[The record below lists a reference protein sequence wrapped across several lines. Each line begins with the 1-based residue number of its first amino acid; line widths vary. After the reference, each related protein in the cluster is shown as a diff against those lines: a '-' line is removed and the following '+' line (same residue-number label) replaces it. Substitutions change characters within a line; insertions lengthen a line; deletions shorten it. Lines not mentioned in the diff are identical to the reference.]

1 MTPRDA
7 ARAQAAGRVAIGAA
21 LTLAPRLAGRGWIG
35 EESSQPGTQ
44 AILRALGIRD
54 LILGALTLHV
64 VDRPGVGS
72 RTIATCAVADVV
84 DFAGTLAVRDQLPG
98 RAANGTLALAGG
110 SAIAGLALAAAL
122 R

>member
-1 MTPRDA
+1 MTVRDA
-7 ARAQAAGRVAIGAA
+7 ARAQAAGRVVIGAA
-21 LTLAPRLAGRGWIG
+21 LTLAPALAGRGWIG
-35 EESSQPGTQ
+35 EEASQPGTQ

-84 DFAGTLAVRDQLPG
+84 DFAGTLAVRDQLPAA
-98 RAANGTLALAGG
+98 AANGTLAIAGG
-110 SAIAGLALAAAL
+110 SAIAGLALSLAL